1 MHYLGVV
8 FFSIVFAWL
17 MLTASTSRRAAIVAV
32 AGVLVATM
40 VVAPPAA
47 EAQVSLVQAI
57 QAVLGVIS
65 GVIQAALNAI
75 NTARAAVNSLYQ
87 TVIWPV
93 QLVNQAKSQILQMI
107 NQYRGLMAGILNIK
121 LNSAS
126 LPTPQSLEAL
136 ARDHQVN
143 NFSVLTQSFT
153 STYRAIPMPTDA
165 SPADRNMSDLDDA
178 LTLDTLKTLKVS
190 DSATDLEIETADAIE
205 NSASQAAPGS
215 APFLTACAVASS
227 IQSQALTQ
235 KMLAAELRQEA
246 GHIAHG
252 NGFRKRGAAFTAQL
266 RGVIINLLQHK

>member
-1 MHYLGVV
+1 MHYLA
-8 FFSIVFAWL
+8 FALFSIVFWL
-17 MLTASTSRRAAIVAV
+17 TLTASTSRRAAIVAV

-40 VVAPPAA
+40 VVAPPVVD
-47 EAQVSLVQAI
+47 AQVSLVQAI
-57 QAVLGVIS
+57 QAVLSVIN

-75 NTARAAVNSLYQ
+75 NTARAAINTLYQ

-93 QLVNQAKSQILQMI
+93 QLVNQARSQILQMI
-107 NQYRGLMAGILNIK
+107 NQYRGLMAGILNIR

-126 LPTPQSLEAL
+126 LPTPQSLETL
-136 ARDHQVN
+136 ARDHRVN
-143 NFSVLTQSFT
+143 NFSAFTQAFA
-153 STYRAIPMPTDA
+153 STYRAIPAPTDA
-165 SPADRNMSDLDDA
+165 SRSDRDMSDLDDA

-190 DSATDLEIETADAIE
+190 DNATDLEIETANTIE

-215 APFLTACAVASS
+215 APFLTASAVASS

-246 GHIAHG
+246 GYIAHG
-252 NGFRKRGAAFTAQL
+252 NGLRKRGAAFAAQL